1 MKNRSRK
8 PTRKDVELLIVEAFQ
23 SASHTVDAFERLT
36 MAAWRHSLGNEEDA
50 QAPKI
55 ALGIE
60 EHEGVLACTV
70 KEACRRTGLGHTRIY
85 QAIQTGELRAMKC
98 GQRTLIEMDGIR
110 RWIASLPT
118 VGRRHAVGSQ

>member
-1 MKNRSRK
+1 MKTHGPK
-8 PTRKDVELLIVEAFQ
+8 PTRKEVELLIVEAFQ

-36 MAAWRHSLGNEEDA
+36 MAAWRHSLGNEEA
-50 QAPKI
+50 VRAPKI
-55 ALGIE
+55 APEME
-60 EHEGVLACTV
+60 EHDGVLVCTI

-85 QAIQTGELRAMKC
+85 QAIRTGELRAMKC

-118 VGRRHAVGSQ
+118 FRRRQELDSE